1 MVCLEHN
8 KIIYGCIQLIR
19 TINFTINLCGD
30 DKSMNDDIEKLNY
43 ELYLEAQAHND
54 EVKDSMLVATAYI
67 AIGTRILRT
76 VMDKKSYNRLMNNI
90 VEQDVEPFN
99 IKKTIN

>member
-1 MVCLEHN
+1 VKNNHV
-8 KIIYGCIQLIR
+8 
-19 TINFTINLCGD
+19 INLHGD
-30 DKSMNDDIEKLNY
+30 YESMNDDIEKLNY

-76 VMDKKSYNRLMNNI
+76 FMDKKSYKRLMNNI
-90 VEQDVEPFN
+90 VEEDVEPFN
-99 IKKTIN
+99 VNKTIN

>member
-1 MVCLEHN
+1 MFKHN
-8 KIIYGCIQLIR
+8 KIIYGCFKLIW
-19 TINFTINLCGD
+19 TVNFTVNLRGD
-30 DKSMNDDIEKLNY
+30 EKSMTEDIEKLNY
-43 ELYLEAQAHND
+43 ELYLEAKSHNE

-99 IKKTIN
+99 LNKTIN